1 VLMTPY
7 AAASFYTG
15 VLILF
20 AVLLQARVIRIR
32 RTKLIGV
39 GHGND
44 RELEKAVRVHGNFV
58 ENSGFG
64 IAALI
69 LLAAT
74 AASIYIIHA
83 VGFLLLIGRVAHA
96 IGLTGSAGTS
106 TGRVGGMVLT
116 FTALVLAAVTLIV
129 RAVV

>member
-1 VLMTPY
+1 MIPY

-20 AVLLQARVIRIR
+20 AVVLQARVIRIR

-58 ENSGFG
+58 ENAGFG

-74 AASIYIIHA
+74 SASIYIIHA
-83 VGFLLLIGRVAHA
+83 VGLLLLIGRVAHA